1 MQAVS
6 PAILTTDQSEDSIK
20 SVPMAQSTHSLLPG
34 HMGPDVEVPTL
45 RGADTHIL
53 QFSTMS
59 KVFLKT
65 TSKQEKYL

>member
-1 MQAVS
+1 
-6 PAILTTDQSEDSIK
+6 
-20 SVPMAQSTHSLLPG
+20 MAQALHSLLPG

-59 KVFLKT
+59 KALLKDFKLHQ
-65 TSKQEKYL
+65 SKKSIIKVTYTFDNFITLYAM

>member
-1 MQAVS
+1 
-6 PAILTTDQSEDSIK
+6 
-20 SVPMAQSTHSLLPG
+20 MAQALHSLLPG

-59 KVFLKT
+59 KAIIQTLNSIRARKVLLK
-65 TSKQEKYL
+65 

>member
-1 MQAVS
+1 
-6 PAILTTDQSEDSIK
+6 
-20 SVPMAQSTHSLLPG
+20 MAQALHSLLPG

-59 KVFLKT
+59 KAILKDFKSIT
-65 TSKQEKYL
+65 IGQLLLKNLNIDNFITLDAM

>member
-1 MQAVS
+1 
-6 PAILTTDQSEDSIK
+6 
-20 SVPMAQSTHSLLPG
+20 MAQALHSLLPG

-59 KVFLKT
+59 KVLLKDFK
-65 TSKQEKYL
+65 SIIIGQLLLKNLYI

>member
-1 MQAVS
+1 
-6 PAILTTDQSEDSIK
+6 
-20 SVPMAQSTHSLLPG
+20 MAQALHSLLPG

-59 KVFLKT
+59 KAFLKN
-65 TSKQEKYL
+65 SNLIKARKLSLK